1 VNTFTIIYSDE
12 EMTKIK
18 VVDVDEFYNF
28 IVNDFFIWNDL
39 LLQNVDS
46 SCHFLNLN
54 FELIKQ
60 SHMKKMT
67 KIIVVTTQ

>member
-1 VNTFTIIYSDE
+1 
-12 EMTKIK
+12 MTKIK